1 MAWQQQRLSCCA
13 LAGKGHRGTC
23 PTRAE
28 GARCSPPHEIM
39 RIGIREI
46 QAWLLQ
52 QVSLLPSATVSRAAA
67 LRPEE
72 LQGCALHG
80 CIRRSAWLQHA
91 DPSGR
96 RAMALAPRPAAGRPV
111 HARKRDSFSLQD
123 DAYVAP
129 LHGTRN
135 APQLHIL
142 SGMPQA
148 TALSGNPFDT
158 DRSGHAA

>member
-13 LAGKGHRGTC
+13 LAGKGHKGTC

-39 RIGIREI
+39 RIGIRGI

-52 QVSLLPSATVSRAAA
+52 QVALLPSAAGSRAA
-67 LRPEE
+67 LLPEK
-72 LQGCALHG
+72 LQGGALHG
-80 CIRRSAWLQHA
+80 CIRWSAGLQHA
-91 DPSGR
+91 NPSGR

-111 HARKRDSFSLQD
+111 HASERDRLPLQD

-129 LHGTRN
+129 LHGTCKE
-135 APQLHIL
+135 PQPHIL
-142 SGMPQA
+142 SGMHKA
-148 TALSGNPFDT
+148 TALSDSPSDT
-158 DRSGHAA
+158 DTSERTA